1 MAETA
6 RRYGLSESDFSY
18 EDAPPRGWQ
27 EGKKDFT
34 NRRTYKKWHQFKK
47 EDKYGLIS

>member
-27 EGKKDFT
+27 EGTKDFT

-47 EDKYGLIS
+47 EDKYGIVS